1 VVFLLANLSKKKL
14 HICLCTACFDFDAFF
29 IIILENMFL
38 GERRKERERER
49 ERKKTNPFFLND
61 VEFLKFSLSFHN
73 SAK

>member
-49 ERKKTNPFFLND
+49 KKEN
-61 VEFLKFSLSFHN
+61 
-73 SAK
+73 